1 MKKLLSLGLAV
12 LCLLACL
19 TACTQTSTSNSLD
32 EYMNANVPVIHSEF
46 DIFPARNALDL
57 CVVNNYRYVSKSTL
71 FFDDLYFLLSC
82 TYTPEQYET
91 ELLRLQQT
99 GAEYE
104 NTLFSLPAY
113 VMLFSGKCYEY
124 ALLDEE
130 HHTVIYVYAQ
140 TGGWEYLD
148 DFPAEYLPKNAT
160 GTDICKYS
168 YLE

>member
-32 EYMNANVPVIHSEF
+32 EYMTANVPVIYSDF

-82 TYTPEQYET
+82 TYAPEQYET
-91 ELLRLQQT
+91 ELLRLRQT
-99 GAEYE
+99 NAEE
-104 NTLFSLPAY
+104 TESIFSLPAY
-113 VMLFSGKCYEY
+113 VMLLSGNCYEY
-124 ALLDEE
+124 ALLDEQNN
-130 HHTVIYVYAQ
+130 TIVYVYAQ
-140 TGGWEYLD
+140 TADWEVFD